1 MNEEQRA
8 FAEVYSFLQHCDSEV
23 TEKIPQSLMAYL
35 ADNRMTGVHITKTDD
50 LSRDAKAIIALFN
63 LTYLIPPEER
73 EEHRLILVKNELA
86 DLLKTLIEQEGDSDE
101 FRQMLE
107 TVQKAE
113 TTEELHPFLTMFDM
127 ETAFEDLERDV
138 EEFRLM
144 FS

>member
-1 MNEEQRA
+1 
-8 FAEVYSFLQHCDSEV
+8 
-23 TEKIPQSLMAYL
+23 MAYL